1 MYLKFIIMIGLLVSL
16 GDLLVIINKSFTN
29 LNRKE
34 MSLKTIIKTA
44 EVEKEIK
51 VPKELIITKASIYNL
66 IDSN

>member
-1 MYLKFIIMIGLLVSL
+1 MIGLLVSL